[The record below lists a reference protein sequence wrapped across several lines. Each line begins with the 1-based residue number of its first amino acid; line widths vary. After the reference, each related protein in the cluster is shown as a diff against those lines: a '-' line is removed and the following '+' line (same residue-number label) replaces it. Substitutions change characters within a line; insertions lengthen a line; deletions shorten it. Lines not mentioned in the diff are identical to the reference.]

1 MKQVRRSVFE
11 TNSSSTHS
19 ITITHGRISNN
30 SIRVGRD
37 GYIHTELDDFGWEV
51 CDYRSQAERLSYLV
65 TMLAVKSDVTLWIYD
80 ANENRTD
87 KDIVEDIMKTREF
100 EKLSDEIGR
109 HARCRGVIIDPS
121 GGYIDHQSHEDYRD
135 FQDFLDYYNTNV
147 VEFVFGHGNVVHTDN
162 DNH

>member
-19 ITITHGRISNN
+19 ITITHGKIANN
-30 SIRVGRD
+30 NIRVDRD
-37 GYIHTELDDFGWEV
+37 GYIHTELGEFGWEV
-51 CDYRSQAERLSYLV
+51 WDYKGQAERLSYLV
-65 TMLAVKSDVTLWIYD
+65 TMLAVKSDVTLWCYED
-80 ANENRTD
+80 DESRTE
-87 KDIVEDIMKTREF
+87 KDIVEDIMKTHEF

-121 GGYIDHQSHEDYRD
+121 GGFIDHQSHEDFRD

-147 VEFVFGHGNVVHTDN
+147 VEFVFGRGNVVHTDN

>member
-30 SIRVGRD
+30 SIRVGSD

-87 KDIVEDIMKTREF
+87 KDIVEDIMETREF

-147 VEFVFGHGNVVHTDN
+147 VEFVFGRGNVVHTDN

>member
-30 SIRVGRD
+30 SIRVGSD

-87 KDIVEDIMKTREF
+87 KDIVEDIMETREF

-147 VEFVFGHGNVVHTDN
+147 VEFVFGHGNAVHTDN

>member
-30 SIRVGRD
+30 SIRVGSD

-147 VEFVFGHGNVVHTDN
+147 VEFVFGRGNVVHTDN